1 MIGIFPANGARFLA
15 ALLAGAILQG
25 CANNPLAA
33 IDGPYIPP
41 SQREGAVPP
50 PPPLVVPPPV
60 PEALPDPA
68 PAPAPEPEPEPAP
81 QPAPIATAASQV
93 VEPMPATAPASQT
106 LSETRPAATLPGPS
120 PYAAF
125 HRFVLERLAAPAG
138 PDGRPSMLLADPPS
152 LDPALLR
159 CAALPPAVLI
169 DLDPAG
175 GLLPL
180 GEAASADSSLAA
192 FLGDLRQ
199 RGITIY
205 WISGHGPGEARAIRN
220 ALVAARLDPV
230 GEDPLIVNRFAAEN
244 KQARRRSLAES
255 DCLLA
260 ILGDERADFDD
271 LYEYV
276 RSLEVAADL
285 EVHIGRGWF
294 LAPPALFSAP
304 LSPAT
309 LP

>member
-1 MIGIFPANGARFLA
+1 MIAISPATAKRFVTV
-15 ALLAGAILQG
+15 LLAGASLQA

-41 SQREGAVPP
+41 SQRERAVPP
-50 PPPLVVPPPV
+50 PPPLVVPPAA
-60 PEALPDPA
+60 PEAA
-68 PAPAPEPEPEPAP
+68 PVSGQTPEPELEPESEPLVAAAPPATEPAP
-81 QPAPIATAASQV
+81 PPPPASEA
-93 VEPMPATAPASQT
+93 APA
-106 LSETRPAATLPGPS
+106 AAPSGPS

-125 HRFVLERLAAPAG
+125 HRFVLERLAAPPG

-180 GEAASADSSLAA
+180 GDAASADSSLAA

-205 WISGHGPGEARAIRN
+205 WISGHGPGEARAIRS
-220 ALVAARLDPV
+220 ALVAARLDPA

-294 LAPPALFSAP
+294 LAPTPLFPAT

>member
-1 MIGIFPANGARFLA
+1 MAV
-15 ALLAGAILQG
+15 LLAGASLQA
-25 CANNPLAA
+25 CATNPLAA

-41 SQREGAVPP
+41 SQRERAVPP
-50 PPPLVVPPPV
+50 PPPLVAPT
-60 PEALPDPA
+60 PA
-68 PAPAPEPEPEPAP
+68 PAPAPMPAP
-81 QPAPIATAASQV
+81 VQPEVAAPVAAPTPAPTVAAA
-93 VEPMPATAPASQT
+93 PTPATPATEIAPAMPIAS
-106 LSETRPAATLPGPS
+106 AS

-138 PDGRPSMLLADPPS
+138 RPSMLLADPP
-152 LDPALLR
+152 ALSPELLT
-159 CAALPPAVLI
+159 CNALPPAVLI

-180 GEAASADSSLAA
+180 GTGMRTDSSLPA
-192 FLGDLRQ
+192 FLGDFRQ
-199 RGITIY
+199 RGITVY

-220 ALVAARLDPV
+220 ALVETRLDPA
-230 GEDPLIVNRFAAEN
+230 GEDPLIVIRFAREN
-244 KQARRRSLAES
+244 KQSRRRALATS

-276 RSLEVAADL
+276 HSIEVAGEL

-294 LAPPALFSAP
+294 LAPSP
-304 LSPAT
+304 LSPAP
-309 LP
+309 LSEAPPPPASQP

>member
-1 MIGIFPANGARFLA
+1 MITASAATAARFLA
-15 ALLAGAILQG
+15 VLLAGASLQA
-25 CANNPLAA
+25 CATNPLAA

-41 SQREGAVPP
+41 SQRERAVPP
-50 PPPLVVPPPV
+50 PPPLAVPTPAPNPAPV
-60 PEALPDPA
+60 QQEVAAPVPA
-68 PAPAPEPEPEPAP
+68 PAVADAPTPAPSATDAAPAL
-81 QPAPIATAASQV
+81 PIA
-93 VEPMPATAPASQT
+93 PA
-106 LSETRPAATLPGPS
+106 S

-138 PDGRPSMLLADPPS
+138 RPSMLLADPP
-152 LDPALLR
+152 ALSPELLT
-159 CAALPPAVLI
+159 CNALPPAVLI

-180 GEAASADSSLAA
+180 GTGARTDSALPA

-220 ALVAARLDPV
+220 ALVETRLDPA
-230 GEDPLIVNRFAAEN
+230 GEDPLIVNRFAREN
-244 KQARRRSLAES
+244 KQSRRRALATT

-276 RSLEVAADL
+276 RSLEVAGEL

-294 LAPPALFSAP
+294 LAPPP
-304 LSPAT
+304 LSPVPPSPT
-309 LP
+309 PQP